1 MCLKEVAF
9 VTDKGYFFN
18 NLGYDRYGG
27 RLDLEYNYF
36 RVPAAEI
43 TNREKVQPPPR
54 KEVKAKEYIY
64 SFPED
69 MENEVVF
76 DQPYKYNFMPKGGQI
91 DDNDFQIF
99 ENGGRD

>member
-43 TNREKVQPPPR
+43 TNRKKV
-54 KEVKAKEYIY
+54 
-64 SFPED
+64 
-69 MENEVVF
+69 
-76 DQPYKYNFMPKGGQI
+76 
-91 DDNDFQIF
+91 
-99 ENGGRD
+99 